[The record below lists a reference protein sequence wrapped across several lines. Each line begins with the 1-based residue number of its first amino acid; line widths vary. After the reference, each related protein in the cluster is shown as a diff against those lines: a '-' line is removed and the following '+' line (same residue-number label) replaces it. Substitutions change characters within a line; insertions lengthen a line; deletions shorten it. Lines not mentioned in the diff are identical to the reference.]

1 MVDIAR
7 PKAGRKRNIR
17 RATYI
22 IIAVGLVALV
32 TFGVTRLKP
41 AAPGVERSTLHTG
54 TVKRGQMLRQVR
66 GLGTLVPQEVRVVA
80 APVQGRV
87 ERVNVQPGEEVTAGT
102 VLVEL
107 SNPELQ
113 QAAVDAAYQVKAAEA
128 EFKNLQVRLDS
139 DRMTLQAA
147 TASVQSEYAQA
158 RLQLDTDEKLA
169 KEGLIP
175 ALQLKL
181 ARVRVEEISNRLK
194 IEQQRLANSTQG
206 KQAQLAAQQARV
218 EQLRALAR
226 LNESQVVSLR
236 VLAGSF
242 GVVQQVTVEVGQQL
256 TPGANL
262 ARVADP
268 TSLKAALQIPETQAK
283 DIQIGQPAAID
294 TRNGIAQGRVLRIDP
309 AVQQGTVTVDV
320 ELMGDLPQGVRPD
333 LSVDGTIELERLDNI
348 LYIGRPAFGGSS
360 STVGMFKLEEGGQMA
375 VRVPVTLG
383 RASVNTIEVLDGL
396 REGDE
401 VILSDTS
408 QWDNFNRLQMK

>member
-22 IIAVGLVALV
+22 ITAVGVVALV

-107 SNPELQ
+107 SNPELE

-169 KEGLIP
+169 KDGLIP
-175 ALQLKL
+175 SLQLKL

-194 IEQQRLANSTQG
+194 IEQQRLANSAQG

-226 LNESQVVSLR
+226 LNQSQVASLR

-320 ELMGDLPQGVRPD
+320 ELTGDLPQGVRPD